1 LLVMQGFLLC
11 ILALFQ
17 AFPIAYAVAEHHVR
31 WQGFVWSAVITLGS
45 GVACLAFGRIRPF
58 HLSVRQLFAAT
69 TLSWLMIGVFSALP
83 FLLAI
88 ETMSVTDAVFESV
101 SGLTTTGSTVL
112 TNLEHMP
119 HSILLWRGIIQWL
132 GGIGI
137 IVLAIA
143 VLPFLRVGGM
153 RLFQTESSD
162 WSQKIMPRTHGV
174 IRAIGTVYLGLTLA
188 AIACYWLAG
197 MSGFDALVHAMTT
210 VATGGFS
217 NYDASFGVYHDNVAI
232 LWLTSLF
239 MVLAALP
246 FILYVRMTGGDR
258 VALFRD
264 QQVRGY
270 FALILVL
277 VSLVTLDRSVFEHA
291 QWFSALTH
299 TVFNVV
305 SVITTTGYASEDYM
319 LWGEF
324 SVMAIFF
331 VTFIGGC
338 SGSTGGGI
346 KMFRFQIGALM
357 LWNQIRLMV
366 HPHAV
371 VANRYNGNIIGE
383 DVVRSVV
390 AFAFFFALTV
400 VAIALALSLMEI
412 DIVTSLSGAA
422 TAVANVGPGL
432 GHIIG
437 PAGNFASLPDAAKW
451 VLAAGMLLG
460 RLEILTVLIL
470 FSPVFWRG

>member
-1 LLVMQGFLLC
+1 MQGFLLC

-17 AFPIAYAVAEHHVR
+17 IFPIAYAVAEHHVR
-31 WQGFVWSAVITLGS
+31 WQGFLWSAGITLGA
-45 GVACLAFGRIRPF
+45 GLACLTAGRVRPF
-58 HLSVRQLFAAT
+58 HLGVRQLFAAT
-69 TLSWLMIGVFSALP
+69 SLSWLLVGLFSALP
-83 FLLAI
+83 FLLA
-88 ETMSVTDAVFESV
+88 MDGVSVTDAVFEAV
-101 SGLTTTGSTVL
+101 SGLTTTGSTVI
-112 TNLEHMP
+112 THLETAP
-119 HSILLWRGIIQWL
+119 RSILLWRGITQWL

-162 WSQKIMPRTHGV
+162 WSQKIMPRTRGV
-174 IRAIGTVYLGLTLA
+174 IQSIGMVYLGLTLA
-188 AIACYWLAG
+188 AMVSYWLAG

-210 VATGGFS
+210 VATGGFA
-217 NYDASFGVYHDNVAI
+217 NYDASFGTYQDRGTI
-232 LWLTSLF
+232 LWLSSLF

-246 FILYVRMTGGDR
+246 FLLYVRMIGGDR
-258 VALFRD
+258 VAVLRD

-270 FALILVL
+270 LVLILFL
-277 VSLVTLDRSVFEHA
+277 VSVVTLDRSLFEHEE
-291 QWFSALTH
+291 WFTALTH

-305 SVITTTGYASEDYM
+305 SVITTTGYSSDDYM

-324 SVMAIFF
+324 AVAVFFF
-331 VTFIGGC
+331 VTLIGGC
-338 SGSTGGGI
+338 SGSTAGGI
-346 KMFRFQIGALM
+346 KIFRFQIGALM
-357 LWNQIRLMV
+357 LWNQIWLMV
-366 HPHAV
+366 HPQAV

-390 AFAFFFALTV
+390 AFTFFFTLTV
-400 VAIALALSLMEI
+400 AMITLVLSLLEL
-412 DIVTSLSGAA
+412 DLVTSLSGAA

-432 GHIIG
+432 GRVIG

-451 VLAAGMLLG
+451 VLAVGMLLG

-470 FSPVFWRG
+470 LSPVFWRG